1 MTALDLI
8 ARLRDAGIRIRAV
21 DGELEL
27 DAPRNALT
35 EELRAE
41 LVRHKPNLLRLLSWT
56 RRSGQSASVPLVPA
70 DRNQPLALSWA
81 QQRLWFLD
89 QLEPDSSA
97 YNISWTVRLKGELH
111 FAEMQAALDR
121 LVERHETLRT
131 CFPASEGVPQQ
142 KILAQQEITI
152 QQEVLT
158 GASDEKVRATLGKL
172 AARSF
177 NLATGPLIRVT
188 LVRLSPGEH
197 ILLVLI
203 HHIVADGAS
212 MRILFRELAALYD
225 EETGGV
231 PAELVPLPVQYA
243 DYAAWQR
250 QWLDGAELE
259 RQSGYWTD
267 KLVGLPPLLELPW
280 DRPRAAAMRYRG
292 ASVLRVL
299 PDSLASELRSLGR
312 SHGCT

>member
-70 DRNQPLALSWA
+70 GRNQPLALSWA

-111 FAEMQAALDR
+111 FAEMQAALNR

-131 CFPASEGVPQQ
+131 CFPATEGVPQQ

-158 GASDEKVRATLGKL
+158 GASDEKVRAT
-172 AARSF
+172 
-177 NLATGPLIRVT
+177 
-188 LVRLSPGEH
+188 
-197 ILLVLI
+197 
-203 HHIVADGAS
+203 
-212 MRILFRELAALYD
+212 
-225 EETGGV
+225 
-231 PAELVPLPVQYA
+231 
-243 DYAAWQR
+243 
-250 QWLDGAELE
+250 
-259 RQSGYWTD
+259 
-267 KLVGLPPLLELPW
+267 
-280 DRPRAAAMRYRG
+280 
-292 ASVLRVL
+292 
-299 PDSLASELRSLGR
+299 
-312 SHGCT
+312 